1 MAYPV
6 LAPNRTWFSQGGTAT
21 QGSTFTK
28 ITIVDSYT
36 PTGDETE
43 SWNADVNNT
52 GAIKWYK
59 KGTELIIAGN
69 GSGKIAMN
77 PDSKKVFYLGKDDT
91 FSNVTQI
98 DGLNIFDTTSVS
110 DAQQMFYNMSSLTAL
125 DLDSFFTSP
134 SLTNIYGIFAM
145 CSSLVDLSVAQWN
158 LTQVLQIQQA
168 FYGCTSLK
176 NLDLSTWRPTSA
188 TKVYAMFRQCTALEN
203 LNLTGWTLPKATNAS
218 SMFSGCSSLTT
229 VDTTNFGMAEMT
241 NCWSMFKG
249 CNKLVDLPVQNWDTS
264 NVTNMS
270 FMFDNCHKLIDPPVQ
285 NWDTS
290 NVTDMS
296 FMFNHCYAL
305 TSNLQIQNW
314 NTSKVTTMN
323 AMFQTDHALGMK
335 TLHIENWDMSNVTDV
350 GWMFW
355 GQRELTSLDVS
366 KWNTSK
372 IQSFH
377 HLFAHC
383 TNLVPIGIENWDT
396 SSATTFN
403 ATFHNT
409 AATSYDISKWNTS
422 NCESFSQMF
431 EYCHNLQSIVG
442 LDKIDTSNSKSF
454 CEMFADSGLVELDL
468 SNFNTLNADSTYIDP
483 NNNEQGGM
491 TQIFRGM
498 TALKKIKLG
507 ENFSF
512 NGKGNCTS
520 GGFPSYTTDGKTGE
534 WYSEDLKTY
543 QPAGIPN
550 RTKMTYYAI
559 PSEVPTLMLT
569 RYGSIYDI
577 ADAIRKKKKVNT
589 KYLLSQMPEAIST
602 IGEEKTWEIGEFS
615 LTEDSDS
622 ITVTHNLGEVPG
634 FILVWTDAFKDL
646 PIPTD
651 FHETAGFIWFNN
663 LFGLPQRMTASST
676 YTESNATN
684 VAFAVTR
691 NDTTKRLA
699 LSGATSAS
707 LFPHDITAQ
716 SFTAP
721 APSASSKW
729 RANVTYKYLVAKS
742 WWENN

>member
-6 LAPNRTWFSQGGTAT
+6 LAPNRTWFSQGGTT
-21 QGSTFTK
+21 TKGSTFTK
-28 ITIVDSYT
+28 ITIVDNYT
-36 PTGDETE
+36 PTGEETE
-43 SWNADVNNT
+43 TWNADVDNT
-52 GAIKWYK
+52 GAVKWYK

-77 PDSKKVFYLGKDDT
+77 PDSKSVFYLGQTDT

-98 DGLNIFDTTSVS
+98 DGLNVFDTTSVS
-110 DAQQMFYNMSSLTAL
+110 VAQQMFYKMSSLISL

-134 SLTNIYGIFAM
+134 TLANIFEIFM
-145 CSSLVDLSVAQWN
+145 NCSSLATLTVADWN
-158 LTQVLQIQQA
+158 LTSVYHIQQA
-168 FYGCTSLK
+168 FCNCSSLK
-176 NLDLSTWRPTSA
+176 VLDLSTWKPTAA
-188 TKVYAMFRQCTALEN
+188 TYTAKIFMGCTALEN
-203 LNLTGWTLPKATNAS
+203 LNLTGWALPKAKTAEY
-218 SMFSGCSSLTT
+218 MFNDCSSLTAINT
-229 VDTTNFGMAEMT
+229 LNFGMKEVVS
-241 NCWSMFKG
+241 CKGMFKG
-249 CNKLVDLPVQNWDTS
+249 CN
-264 NVTNMS
+264 
-270 FMFDNCHKLIDPPVQ
+270 KLIDPPVQ
-285 NWDTS
+285 NWNLS

-296 FMFNHCYAL
+296 WMFDKCYAI

-314 NTSKVTTMN
+314 DTGKVTTMQ
-323 AMFQTDHALGMK
+323 AMFQADGYGAHYATEMK
-335 TLHIENWDMSNVTDV
+335 TLRIEDWDTSNVTDV
-350 GWMFW
+350 GWMFY
-355 GQRELTSLDVS
+355 GQKGLTSLDLS

-372 IQSFH
+372 MQSFH

-383 TNLVPIGIENWDT
+383 TNLIPIGIENWDT
-396 SSATTFN
+396 SSAITFN

-409 AATSYDISKWNTS
+409 APTSYDISKWNTS

-431 EYCHNLQSIVG
+431 EYCKNLQSIVG

-483 NNNEQGGM
+483 HNNEQGGM

-498 TALKKIKLG
+498 TALKKIALG

-543 QPAGIPN
+543 QPTGIPN

-559 PSEVPTLMLT
+559 PYEVPTLMLT
-569 RYGSIYDI
+569 KYGSIYSI

-602 IGEEKTWEIGEFS
+602 ISEEKTWEIGEFS

-622 ITVTHNLGEVPG
+622 ITVTHNLGEIPG
-634 FILVWTDAFKDL
+634 FILVWTDAFKDS

-651 FHETAGFIWFNN
+651 FHDTAGFIWFNN

-684 VAFAVTR
+684 VAFAVAR
-691 NDTTKRLA
+691 NDTTKRLT
-699 LSGATSAS
+699 LNGATSAS
-707 LFPHDITAQ
+707 LFPHDVTAQ

-721 APSASSKW
+721 APSASSRW
-729 RANVTYKYLVAKS
+729 RANVTYKYLVAKP
-742 WWENN
+742 WWGNN

>member
-6 LAPNRTWFSQGGTAT
+6 LAPNRTWFSQGGTT
-21 QGSTFTK
+21 TKGSTFTK

-77 PDSKKVFYLGKDDT
+77 PDSKSVFYLGQADT
-91 FSNVTQI
+91 FSNVAQI

-110 DAQQMFYNMSSLTAL
+110 VAQQMFFNMSSLTAL

-134 SLTNIYGIFAM
+134 SLTSIFGIFAL

-158 LTQVLQIQQA
+158 ITQVFNIQQA
-168 FYGCTSLK
+168 FHGCKSLK
-176 NLDLSTWRPTSA
+176 NLDLSTWRPIAA
-188 TKVYAMFRQCTALEN
+188 TYTAKIFLGCTALEH
-203 LNLTGWTLPKATNAS
+203 LNLTGWTLPKAKTAEY
-218 SMFSGCSSLTT
+218 MFRDCSSLVT
-229 VDTTNFGMAEMT
+229 VDTLDFGLGET
-241 NCWSMFKG
+241 VSCKGMFTG
-249 CNKLVDLPVQNWDTS
+249 CSKLT
-264 NVTNMS
+264 
-270 FMFDNCHKLIDPPVQ
+270 DPPVQ

-296 FMFNHCYAL
+296 FMFNKCYAI
-305 TSNLQIQNW
+305 TSNLQIQDW
-314 NTSKVTTMN
+314 NTSKVTTMH
-323 AMFQTDHALGMK
+323 AMFQADQGGAHYATNME
-335 TLHIENWDMSNVTDV
+335 TLHIENWNTSNVTDV
-350 GWMFW
+350 GWMFY
-355 GQRELTSLDVS
+355 GQKGLTSLDLS
-366 KWNTSK
+366 KWDTSK

-468 SNFNTLNADSTYIDP
+468 SNFNTLNADSTYVDP

-498 TALKKIKLG
+498 NALKKIKLG

-569 RYGSIYDI
+569 KYGSIYSI

-602 IGEEKTWEIGEFS
+602 IGGEKTWEIGEFS

-651 FHETAGFIWFNN
+651 FQNTAGFIWFNN
-663 LFGLPQRMTASST
+663 LFGLPQRMTSSST
-676 YTESNATN
+676 HTESNATTI
-684 VAFAVTR
+684 AFAVAR
-691 NDTTKRLA
+691 NDTTKRLT
-699 LSGATSAS
+699 LTGGTSNVY
-707 LFPHDITAQ
+707 FPHDITAQ

-729 RANVTYKYLVAKS
+729 RANVTYKYLVAKP
-742 WWENN
+742 WWGN

>member
-6 LAPNRTWFSQGGTAT
+6 LAPNRTWFSQGGTTT

-77 PDSKKVFYLGKDDT
+77 PNSKSLFYLGQTDT

-110 DAQQMFYNMSSLTAL
+110 DAQQMFCNMSSLTAL
-125 DLDSFFTSP
+125 DLNSFFTSP
-134 SLTNIYGIFAM
+134 TLTSILGI
-145 CSSLVDLSVAQWN
+145 
-158 LTQVLQIQQA
+158 
-168 FYGCTSLK
+168 FYGCTSITTLK
-176 NLDLSTWRPTSA
+176 VANWNLSSVYAIQHAFYGCASLKTLDLSTWRPTAA
-188 TKVYAMFRQCTALEN
+188 TLTSKVFMGCSALEE
-203 LNLTGWTLPKATNAS
+203 LNLTGWSLPKGKTTAN
-218 SMFSGCSSLTT
+218 MFSGCSSLVT
-229 VDTTNFGMAEMT
+229 VDTTDFGLGEVKTFHA
-241 NCWSMFKG
+241 MFKD
-249 CNKLVDLPVQNWDTS
+249 CNKLV
-264 NVTNMS
+264 
-270 FMFDNCHKLIDPPVQ
+270 DPPVQ

-296 FMFNHCYAL
+296 FMFDNCYAL

-323 AMFQTDHALGMK
+323 AMFQTDHALGIK

-468 SNFNTLNADSTYIDP
+468 SNFNTLNADSTYVDP

-498 TALKKIKLG
+498 ASLKKIALG

-569 RYGSIYDI
+569 RYGSIYSI

-602 IGEEKTWEIGEFS
+602 INEEKTWEIGEFS

-651 FHETAGFIWFNN
+651 FHDTAGFIWFNN

-721 APSASSKW
+721 APSDSSRW
-729 RANVTYKYLVAKS
+729 RANVTYKYLVAKP
-742 WWENN
+742 WW

>member
-6 LAPNRTWFSQGGTAT
+6 LAPNRTWFSQGGTTT

-28 ITIVDSYT
+28 ITIVNSYT
-36 PTGDETE
+36 PTGEETE

-77 PDSKKVFYLGKDDT
+77 PDSKSLFYLGQADT

-98 DGLNIFDTTSVS
+98 DGLNVFDTASVS
-110 DAQQMFYNMSSLTAL
+110 VAQQMFYKMSSLTSL
-125 DLDSFFTSP
+125 DLDSFFTNP
-134 SLTNIYGIFAM
+134 TLANIFGIFM
-145 CSSLVDLSVAQWN
+145 NCSSLTTLKVADWN
-158 LTQVLQIQQA
+158 LTSVYYLQQA
-168 FYGCTSLK
+168 FCNCSSLK
-176 NLDLSTWRPTSA
+176 NLDLSTWRPTAA
-188 TKVYAMFRQCTALEN
+188 TYTSKIFMGCTALEN
-203 LNLTGWTLPKATNAS
+203 LNLTGWTLPKAKTAEY
-218 SMFSGCSSLTT
+218 MFSDCSSLVTI
-229 VDTTNFGMAEMT
+229 
-241 NCWSMFKG
+241 
-249 CNKLVDLPVQNWDTS
+249 DTS
-264 NVTNMS
+264 DFDLGDVVS
-270 FMFDNCHKLIDPPVQ
+270 FSGMFNNCHKLIDPPVQ

-296 FMFNHCYAL
+296 FMFNKCYAL

-335 TLHIENWDMSNVTDV
+335 TLHIENWDMSNVTDI

-498 TALKKIKLG
+498 TALKKITLG

-512 NGKGNCTS
+512 NGKGNTAS

-543 QPAGIPN
+543 KPDGIPN

-569 RYGSIYDI
+569 RYGSIYNI

-589 KYLLSQMPEAIST
+589 KYLLSQMPDAIST

-622 ITVTHNLGEVPG
+622 MTVTHNLGEVPG

-651 FHETAGFIWFNN
+651 FNNIAGLIWFNN
-663 LFGLPQRMTASST
+663 LFGLPQILTST
-676 YTESNATN
+676 LTSESNATSI
-684 VAFAVTR
+684 AFAVSK
-691 NDTTKRLA
+691 NDTTKRLTFYR
-699 LSGATSAS
+699 ATSSS

-721 APSASSKW
+721 APSSLSKW

-742 WWENN
+742 WWGN

>member
-6 LAPNRTWFSQGGTAT
+6 LAPNRTWFSQGGTT
-21 QGSTFTK
+21 TKGSTFTK
-28 ITIVDSYT
+28 ITILDSYA

-77 PDSKKVFYLGKDDT
+77 PDSKSVFYLGKDDT

-110 DAQQMFYNMSSLTAL
+110 IAQQMFFNMSSLISL

-134 SLTNIYGIFAM
+134 TLANILAIFM
-145 CSSLVDLSVAQWN
+145 NCSSLTTLKVANWN
-158 LTQVLQIQQA
+158 LASVYQIQQA
-168 FYGCTSLK
+168 FCYCSSLK
-176 NLDLSTWRPTSA
+176 ELDLSTWRPIAATYTSKIF
-188 TKVYAMFRQCTALEN
+188 TGCTALEN
-203 LNLTGWTLPKATNAS
+203 LNLTGWSLPKAKTAEY
-218 SMFSGCSSLTT
+218 MFSDCSSLVTI
-229 VDTTNFGMAEMT
+229 DISDFGLGDVV
-241 NCWSMFKG
+241 SFKG
-249 CNKLVDLPVQNWDTS
+249 
-264 NVTNMS
+264 
-270 FMFDNCHKLIDPPVQ
+270 MFNNCHKLIDPPVQ

-296 FMFNHCYAL
+296 FMFNKCYAL

-468 SNFNTLNADSTYIDP
+468 SNFNTLNADSTYVDP

-498 TALKKIKLG
+498 ASLKKIALG

-569 RYGSIYDI
+569 KYGSIYDI

-651 FHETAGFIWFNN
+651 FNNIAGLIWFNN
-663 LFGLPQRMTASST
+663 LFGLPQILTST
-676 YTESNATN
+676 LTSESNATS
-684 VAFAVTR
+684 VAFAVSK
-691 NDTTKRLA
+691 NDTTKRLTFYRA
-699 LSGATSAS
+699 ASAS
-707 LFPHDITAQ
+707 NFPHDITAQ

-729 RANVTYKYLVAKS
+729 RANVTYKYLVAKP
-742 WWENN
+742 WW

>member
-6 LAPNRTWFSQGGTAT
+6 LAPNRTWFSQGGTTT

-77 PDSKKVFYLGKDDT
+77 LDSKSLFYLGKTDT

-98 DGLNIFDTTSVS
+98 DGLNVFDTASVS
-110 DAQQMFYNMSSLTAL
+110 VAQQMFYKMSSLTSL

-134 SLTNIYGIFAM
+134 TLANIFGIFM
-145 CSSLVDLSVAQWN
+145 NCSSLTTLKVANWN
-158 LTQVLQIQQA
+158 LTSVYYLQQA
-168 FYGCTSLK
+168 FCNCSSLK
-176 NLDLSTWRPTSA
+176 NLDLSTWRPTAA
-188 TKVYAMFRQCTALEN
+188 TYTAKIFMGCTALEN
-203 LNLTGWTLPKATNAS
+203 LNLTGWTLPKAKTAEY
-218 SMFSGCSSLTT
+218 MFSDCSSLVTI
-229 VDTTNFGMAEMT
+229 DTSDFGLGDVV
-241 NCWSMFKG
+241 SFKG
-249 CNKLVDLPVQNWDTS
+249 MFNNCN
-264 NVTNMS
+264 
-270 FMFDNCHKLIDPPVQ
+270 KLIDPPVQ

-296 FMFNHCYAL
+296 FMFNKCYAL

-314 NTSKVTTMN
+314 NTSKVTIMN

-403 ATFHNT
+403 AAFHNT

-431 EYCHNLQSIVG
+431 EYCYNLQSIVG

-512 NGKGNCTS
+512 NGKGNTSS

-543 QPAGIPN
+543 EPGGIPN

-569 RYGSIYDI
+569 KYGSIYSI
-577 ADAIRKKKKVNT
+577 AEAIRKKKKVNT

-602 IGEEKTWEIGEFS
+602 ISEEKTWEIGEFS

-651 FHETAGFIWFNN
+651 FNNIAGLIWFNN
-663 LFGLPQRMTASST
+663 LFGLPQILTST
-676 YTESNATN
+676 LTSESNATS
-684 VAFAVTR
+684 VAFAVSK
-691 NDTTKRLA
+691 NDKTKRLTFYRA
-699 LSGATSAS
+699 ASAS
-707 LFPHDITAQ
+707 NLPHDITAQ

-721 APSASSKW
+721 APSNSSKW
-729 RANVTYKYLVAKS
+729 RANVTYTYLVAKP
-742 WWENN
+742 WWGN

>member
-6 LAPNRTWFSQGGTAT
+6 LAPNRTWFSQGGTTT

-36 PTGDETE
+36 PTGEETE
-43 SWNADVNNT
+43 SWNADVDNT

-77 PDSKKVFYLGKDDT
+77 PDSTKVFYLGKTDT

-98 DGLNIFDTTSVS
+98 DGLNIFDTTSVL
-110 DAQQMFYNMSSLTAL
+110 DATQMFFKMSSLTAL
-125 DLDSFFTSP
+125 DLDSFFTSS
-134 SLTNIYGIFAM
+134 SLTSIAGMFAM

-158 LTQVLQIQQA
+158 LTQVLQIQQV

-176 NLDLSTWRPTSA
+176 NLDLSTWRPTAA
-188 TKVYAMFRQCTALEN
+188 TQVYAMFRDCIALEN
-203 LNLTGWTLPKATNAS
+203 LNLTDWALPKATNAS

-241 NCWSMFKG
+241 NCWSMFKD
-249 CNKLVDLPVQNWDTS
+249 CHKLVDPPVQNWDTS

-270 FMFDNCHKLIDPPVQ
+270 FMFN
-285 NWDTS
+285 N
-290 NVTDMS
+290 
-296 FMFNHCYAL
+296 CYAL
-305 TSNLQIQNW
+305 TSNLQIQDW
-314 NTSKVTTMN
+314 DTSKVTTMH
-323 AMFQTDHALGMK
+323 AMFQTDHALRTK

-431 EYCHNLQSIVG
+431 EYCYNLQSIVG

-454 CEMFADSGLVELDL
+454 CEMFANSGLVELDL
-468 SNFNTLNADSTYIDP
+468 SNFNTLNADSTYVDP

-512 NGKGNCTS
+512 NGKGNTAS
-520 GGFPSYTTDGKTGE
+520 GDLPSYTTDGKTGE

-543 QPAGIPN
+543 KPGGIPN

-569 RYGSIYDI
+569 RYGSIYSI
-577 ADAIRKKKKVNT
+577 ADAIRKKKKVDT

-602 IGEEKTWEIGEFS
+602 INEEKTWEIGEFS

-651 FHETAGFIWFNN
+651 FNNMAGLIWFNN
-663 LFGLPQRMTASST
+663 LFGLPQVLTYSST
-676 YTESNATN
+676 YTESNVTCT
-684 VAFAVTR
+684 AFAVSK
-691 NDTTKRLA
+691 NDTTKRLTFYR
-699 LSGATSAS
+699 ATSAS
-707 LFPHDITAQ
+707 NFPHDITAQ

-721 APSASSKW
+721 APSDLSKW
-729 RANVTYKYLVAKS
+729 RANVTYKYLVAKP
-742 WWENN
+742 WWGN

>member
-6 LAPNRTWFSQGGTAT
+6 LAPNRTWFSQGGTTT

-28 ITIVDSYT
+28 ITIVDSYA
-36 PTGDETE
+36 PTGEETE

-77 PDSKKVFYLGKDDT
+77 PDSKSLFYLGQTDT

-98 DGLNIFDTTSVS
+98 DGLNVFDTASVS
-110 DAQQMFYNMSSLTAL
+110 VAQQMFYKMSSLTSL

-134 SLTNIYGIFAM
+134 TLANIFGIFM
-145 CSSLVDLSVAQWN
+145 NCSSLTTLKVANWN
-158 LTQVLQIQQA
+158 LTSVYYLQQA
-168 FYGCTSLK
+168 FCNCTSLK
-176 NLDLSTWRPTSA
+176 NLDLSTWRPTAA
-188 TKVYAMFRQCTALEN
+188 TYTSKIFMGCTALEN
-203 LNLTGWTLPKATNAS
+203 LNLTGWTLPKAKTAEY
-218 SMFSGCSSLTT
+218 MFSDCSSLVT
-229 VDTTNFGMAEMT
+229 VDTLDFGLGETVSCMG
-241 NCWSMFKG
+241 MFKG
-249 CNKLVDLPVQNWDTS
+249 CSKLIDPPVQNWDTS

-270 FMFDNCHKLIDPPVQ
+270 FMFDK
-285 NWDTS
+285 
-290 NVTDMS
+290 
-296 FMFNHCYAL
+296 CYAI
-305 TSNLQIQNW
+305 TSNLQIQDW
-314 NTSKVTTMN
+314 DTSKVTTMQ
-323 AMFQTDHALGMK
+323 AMFQADNGGAHYATNME
-335 TLHIENWDMSNVTDV
+335 TLHIENWNTSNVTDV
-350 GWMFW
+350 GWMFY
-355 GQRELTSLDVS
+355 GQKGLTSLDFS
-366 KWNTSK
+366 KWDTSK

-422 NCESFSQMF
+422 NSESFSQMF
-431 EYCHNLQSIVG
+431 EYCKNLQSIVG

-468 SNFNTLNADSTYIDP
+468 SNFNTLNADSTYVDP
-483 NNNEQGGM
+483 HNNEQGGM

-512 NGKGNCTS
+512 NGKGNTAS
-520 GGFPSYTTDGKTGE
+520 GGLPSYTTDGKTGE

-543 QPAGIPN
+543 KPDGIPN

-569 RYGSIYDI
+569 RYGSIYSI
-577 ADAIRKKKKVNT
+577 ADAIRKKKKVDT

-602 IGEEKTWEIGEFS
+602 IGKEKTWEIGEFS
-615 LTEDSDS
+615 LTEDSKS

-651 FHETAGFIWFNN
+651 FHNMAGFIWFNN
-663 LFGLPQRMTASST
+663 LFGLPQRMTASLT
-676 YTESNATN
+676 HTESNATN

-691 NDTTKRLA
+691 NDTTKRLT
-699 LSGATSAS
+699 LSEATSAS
-707 LFPHDITAQ
+707 YFPHDITAQ

-721 APSASSKW
+721 APSTSSKW
-729 RANVTYKYLVAKS
+729 RANIIYKYLVAKP
-742 WWENN
+742 W

>member
-6 LAPNRTWFSQGGTAT
+6 LAPNNTWFSQGGTTTA
-21 QGSTFTK
+21 GSTFTK
-28 ITIVDSYT
+28 ITILDSYAL
-36 PTGDETE
+36 TGEETE
-43 SWNADVNNT
+43 TWNADADNT

-77 PDSKKVFYLGKDDT
+77 SNSKSMFYLGSSDT

-98 DGLNIFDTTSVS
+98 DGLELLDTSSVS
-110 DAQQMFYNMSSLTAL
+110 VAQQMFYKMSSLIDL
-125 DLDSFFTSP
+125 NLDSFFTSSSLTSIFGIFMGCS
-134 SLTNIYGIFAM
+134 SLTN
-145 CSSLVDLSVAQWN
+145 LSVAQWN
-158 LTQVLQIQQA
+158 LTSVFQIQQA
-168 FYGCTSLK
+168 FCDCTSLK
-176 NLDLSTWRPTSA
+176 ILDLSTWRPTAA
-188 TKVYAMFRQCTALEN
+188 TYTAKIFMGCTALEN
-203 LNLTGWTLPKATNAS
+203 LNLTGWALPKAKTS
-218 SMFSGCSSLTT
+218 EYMFSDCSSLVTI
-229 VDTTNFGMAEMT
+229 DTLNFGLGDVV
-241 NCWSMFKG
+241 SFKG
-249 CNKLVDLPVQNWDTS
+249 MFNNCN
-264 NVTNMS
+264 
-270 FMFDNCHKLIDPPVQ
+270 KLIDPPVQ
-285 NWDTS
+285 NWNTS
-290 NVTDMS
+290 SVTNMS
-296 FMFNHCYAL
+296 FMFNKCYAI
-305 TSNLQIQNW
+305 TSNLQIQDW
-314 NTSKVTTMN
+314 DTSKVTSMN
-323 AMFQTDHALGMK
+323 AMFQADTYGEHYATGMT
-335 TLHIENWDMSNVTDV
+335 TLHIENWNTSSVTDV
-350 GWMFW
+350 GWMFY
-355 GQRELTSLDVS
+355 GQKGLTSLDLS
-366 KWNTSK
+366 KWDTSK
-372 IQSFH
+372 IQVFH
-377 HLFAHC
+377 HFFAHC
-383 TNLVPIGIENWDT
+383 TNLVPIGIENWNT
-396 SSATTFN
+396 SSAVTFN
-403 ATFHNT
+403 AVFHNT

-422 NCESFSQMF
+422 NSESFSQMF

-468 SNFNTLNADSTYIDP
+468 SNFNTLNADSTYVDP
-483 NNNEQGGM
+483 HNNEQGGM

-498 TALKKIKLG
+498 TALKKIALG

-543 QPAGIPN
+543 QPTGIPN

-569 RYGSIYDI
+569 KYGSIYYI

-602 IGEEKTWEIGEFS
+602 INEEKTWEIGEFS

-622 ITVTHNLGEVPG
+622 ITVTHNLGEIPG

-651 FHETAGFIWFNN
+651 FHDTAGFIWFNN

-684 VAFAVTR
+684 VAFAVAR
-691 NDTTKRLA
+691 NDTTKRLT
-699 LSGATSAS
+699 LNGATSAS

-742 WWENN
+742 WW

>member
-6 LAPNRTWFSQGGTAT
+6 LAPNRTWFSQGGTTT

-28 ITIVDSYT
+28 ITIVDSYA
-36 PTGDETE
+36 PTGEETE

-77 PDSKKVFYLGKDDT
+77 PDSKSLFYLGQTDT

-98 DGLNIFDTTSVS
+98 DGLNVFDTASVS
-110 DAQQMFYNMSSLTAL
+110 VAQQMFYKMSSLTSL

-134 SLTNIYGIFAM
+134 TLANIFGIFM
-145 CSSLVDLSVAQWN
+145 NCSSLTTLKVANWN
-158 LTQVLQIQQA
+158 LTSVYYLQQA
-168 FYGCTSLK
+168 FCNCSSLK
-176 NLDLSTWRPTSA
+176 NLDLSTWRPTAA
-188 TKVYAMFRQCTALEN
+188 TYTSKIFMGCTALEN
-203 LNLTGWTLPKATNAS
+203 LNLTGWTLPKAKTAEY
-218 SMFSGCSSLTT
+218 MFSDCSSLVT
-229 VDTTNFGMAEMT
+229 VDTSDFGLGEAVSCMG
-241 NCWSMFKG
+241 MFKG
-249 CNKLVDLPVQNWDTS
+249 CSKLIDPPVQNWDTS

-270 FMFDNCHKLIDPPVQ
+270 FMFDK
-285 NWDTS
+285 
-290 NVTDMS
+290 
-296 FMFNHCYAL
+296 CYAI
-305 TSNLQIQNW
+305 TSNLQIQDW
-314 NTSKVTTMN
+314 DTSKVTTMQ
-323 AMFQTDHALGMK
+323 AMFQADNGGAHYATKME
-335 TLHIENWDMSNVTDV
+335 TLHVENWNTSNVTDV
-350 GWMFW
+350 GWMFY
-355 GQRELTSLDVS
+355 GQKGLTSLDLS

-454 CEMFADSGLVELDL
+454 CEMFANSGLVELDL
-468 SNFNTLNADSTYIDP
+468 SNFNTLNADSTYVDP
-483 NNNEQGGM
+483 HNNEQGGM

-498 TALKKIKLG
+498 ASLKKIALG

-543 QPAGIPN
+543 KPAGIPN

-569 RYGSIYDI
+569 RYGSIYSI

-651 FHETAGFIWFNN
+651 FHDTAGFIWFNN

-684 VAFAVTR
+684 VAFAVAR
-691 NDTTKRLA
+691 NDTTKRLT
-699 LSGATSAS
+699 LNGAASAS
-707 LFPHDITAQ
+707 CFPHDITAQ

>member
-6 LAPNRTWFSQGGTAT
+6 LAPNRTWFSQGGTT
-21 QGSTFTK
+21 TKGSTFTK

-36 PTGDETE
+36 PTGEETE
-43 SWNADVNNT
+43 TWNADVDNT
-52 GAIKWYK
+52 GAVKWYK

-77 PDSKKVFYLGKDDT
+77 PDSKSVFYLGQTDT

-98 DGLNIFDTTSVS
+98 DGLNVFDTASVS
-110 DAQQMFYNMSSLTAL
+110 VAQQMFYKMSSLISL

-134 SLTNIYGIFAM
+134 TLANIFGIFM
-145 CSSLVDLSVAQWN
+145 NCSSLATLTVADWN
-158 LTQVLQIQQA
+158 LTSVYHIQQA
-168 FYGCTSLK
+168 FCNCSSLK
-176 NLDLSTWRPTSA
+176 VLDLSTWKPTAA
-188 TKVYAMFRQCTALEN
+188 TYTAKIFMGCTALEN
-203 LNLTGWTLPKATNAS
+203 LNLTGWALPKAKTAEY
-218 SMFSGCSSLTT
+218 MFNDCSSLTAINT
-229 VDTTNFGMAEMT
+229 LNFGMKEVVS
-241 NCWSMFKG
+241 CKGMFKG
-249 CNKLVDLPVQNWDTS
+249 CN
-264 NVTNMS
+264 
-270 FMFDNCHKLIDPPVQ
+270 KLIDPPVQ
-285 NWDTS
+285 NWNLS

-296 FMFNHCYAL
+296 WMFDKCYAI

-314 NTSKVTTMN
+314 DTSKVTTMQ
-323 AMFQTDHALGMK
+323 AMFQADGYGAHYATEMK
-335 TLHIENWDMSNVTDV
+335 TLRIEDWDTSNVTDV
-350 GWMFW
+350 GWMFY
-355 GQRELTSLDVS
+355 GQKGLTSLDLS

-372 IQSFH
+372 MQSFH

-383 TNLVPIGIENWDT
+383 TNLIPIGIENWDT
-396 SSATTFN
+396 SSAITFN

-431 EYCHNLQSIVG
+431 KYCKNLQSIVG

-468 SNFNTLNADSTYIDP
+468 SNFNTLNADSTYVDP
-483 NNNEQGGM
+483 HNNEQGGM

-498 TALKKIKLG
+498 TALKKIALG

-543 QPAGIPN
+543 QPTGIPN

-559 PSEVPTLMLT
+559 PYEVPTLMLT
-569 RYGSIYDI
+569 KYGSIYSI

-602 IGEEKTWEIGEFS
+602 ISEEKTWEIGEFS

-622 ITVTHNLGEVPG
+622 ITVTHNLGEIPG
-634 FILVWTDAFKDL
+634 FILVWTDAFKDS

-651 FHETAGFIWFNN
+651 FHDTAGFIWFNN

-684 VAFAVTR
+684 VAFAVAR
-691 NDTTKRLA
+691 NDTTKRLT
-699 LSGATSAS
+699 LNGATSAS
-707 LFPHDITAQ
+707 LFPHDVTAQ

-721 APSASSKW
+721 APSASSRW
-729 RANVTYKYLVAKS
+729 RANVTYKYLVAKP
-742 WWENN
+742 WWGNN

>member
-6 LAPNRTWFSQGGTAT
+6 LAPNRTWFSQGGTTT

-36 PTGDETE
+36 PTGEETE
-43 SWNADVNNT
+43 TWNADVNNT

-69 GSGKIAMN
+69 GSGKISMN
-77 PDSKKVFYLGKDDT
+77 PDSTKVFYLGKTDT
-91 FSNVTQI
+91 FSNVAQI
-98 DGLNIFDTTSVS
+98 DGLNIFDTTSVL
-110 DAQQMFYNMSSLTAL
+110 DAKQMFFKMSSLTAL

-134 SLTNIYGIFAM
+134 SLTSISGIFAM

-158 LTQVLQIQQA
+158 LTQVLQMQQA

-176 NLDLSTWRPTSA
+176 NLDLSTWRPTAA
-188 TKVYAMFRQCTALEN
+188 TQVYAMFRECTALEN
-203 LNLTGWTLPKATNAS
+203 LNLTDWTLPKATNAS

-241 NCWSMFKG
+241 NCWSMFK
-249 CNKLVDLPVQNWDTS
+249 D
-264 NVTNMS
+264 
-270 FMFDNCHKLIDPPVQ
+270 CHKLVDPPVQ

-290 NVTDMS
+290 KVTDMAQ
-296 FMFNHCYAL
+296 MFYRCYAI
-305 TSNLQIQNW
+305 TSNLQIQDW
-314 NTSKVTTMN
+314 DTSKVTTMRS
-323 AMFQTDHALGMK
+323 MFSADNYGEHYATGMT
-335 TLHIENWDMSNVTDV
+335 TLHIENWNTSSVTDV
-350 GWMFW
+350 GWMFY
-355 GQRELTSLDVS
+355 GQKGLTSLDLS
-366 KWNTSK
+366 KWDTSK
-372 IQSFH
+372 IQVFH
-377 HLFAHC
+377 HFFAHC

-403 ATFHNT
+403 AIFHNT

-422 NCESFSQMF
+422 NSESFSQMF

-483 NNNEQGGM
+483 YNNEQGGM

-512 NGKGNCTS
+512 NGKGNTAS

-543 QPAGIPN
+543 KPDGIPN

-569 RYGSIYDI
+569 KYGSIYSI

-602 IGEEKTWEIGEFS
+602 ISEEKTWEIGEFS

-646 PIPTD
+646 PVPTD
-651 FHETAGFIWFNN
+651 FHNTAGFILFNN
-663 LFGLPQRMTASST
+663 LFGLPQRITSSLT
-676 YTESNATN
+676 YTESNVTTA
-684 VAFAVTR
+684 AFVITR
-691 NDTTKRLA
+691 NDTTKRLT
-699 LSGATSAS
+699 LNGLTSAAY
-707 LFPHDITAQ
+707 FPHDITAQ

-721 APSASSKW
+721 APNNSSRW
-729 RANVTYKYLVAKS
+729 RANIIYKYLVAKP
-742 WWENN
+742 WWGN

>member
-6 LAPNRTWFSQGGTAT
+6 LAPNRTWFSQGGTTT

-36 PTGDETE
+36 PTGDERE

-77 PDSKKVFYLGKDDT
+77 PDSTKVFYLGQTDT

-98 DGLNIFDTTSVS
+98 DGLNIFDTASVS
-110 DAQQMFYNMSSLTAL
+110 DAQQMFYKMSSLTSL

-134 SLTNIYGIFAM
+134 TLANIFGIFM
-145 CSSLVDLSVAQWN
+145 NCSSLTTLKVANWN
-158 LTQVLQIQQA
+158 LTSVYYLQQA
-168 FYGCTSLK
+168 FCNCSSLK
-176 NLDLSTWRPTSA
+176 NLDLSTWRPTAA
-188 TKVYAMFRQCTALEN
+188 TYTSKIFMGCTALEN
-203 LNLTGWTLPKATNAS
+203 LNLTGWTLPKAKTAEY
-218 SMFSGCSSLTT
+218 MFSDCSSLVTI
-229 VDTTNFGMAEMT
+229 DTSDFDLGDVV
-241 NCWSMFKG
+241 SFKG
-249 CNKLVDLPVQNWDTS
+249 
-264 NVTNMS
+264 
-270 FMFDNCHKLIDPPVQ
+270 MFNNCHKLIDPPVQ

-314 NTSKVTTMN
+314 NTSKVTTMK

-350 GWMFW
+350 EWMFW

-498 TALKKIKLG
+498 TALKKIALG

-512 NGKGNCTS
+512 NGKGNTAS

-543 QPAGIPN
+543 KPDGIPN

-569 RYGSIYDI
+569 KYGSIYSI

-615 LTEDSDS
+615 LTEDSNS

-651 FHETAGFIWFNN
+651 FNNIAGLIWFNN
-663 LFGLPQRMTASST
+663 LFGLPQILTST
-676 YTESNATN
+676 LTSESNATS
-684 VAFAVTR
+684 VAFAVSK
-691 NDTTKRLA
+691 NDTTKRLTFYRA
-699 LSGATSAS
+699 ASAS
-707 LFPHDITAQ
+707 NFPHDITAQ

-742 WWENN
+742 WWGN

>member
-1 MAYPV
+1 MGYPV
-6 LAPNRTWFSQGGTAT
+6 LAPNKTWFSQGGTT
-21 QGSTFTK
+21 TKGSTFTK
-28 ITIVDSYT
+28 ITIVNNYT
-36 PTGDETE
+36 PTGEETE
-43 SWNADVNNT
+43 TWNADVDNT

-77 PDSKKVFYLGKDDT
+77 PDSKSVFYLGQADT

-98 DGLNIFDTTSVS
+98 DGLNVFDTASVS
-110 DAQQMFYNMSSLTAL
+110 VAQQMFYKMSSLISL

-134 SLTNIYGIFAM
+134 TLANIFGIFM
-145 CSSLVDLSVAQWN
+145 NCSSLATLTVADWN
-158 LTQVLQIQQA
+158 LTSVYHIQQA
-168 FYGCTSLK
+168 FCNCSSLK
-176 NLDLSTWRPTSA
+176 VLDLSTWKPTAA
-188 TKVYAMFRQCTALEN
+188 TYTAKIFMGCTALEN
-203 LNLTGWTLPKATNAS
+203 LNLTGWALPKAKTAEY
-218 SMFSGCSSLTT
+218 MFNDCSSLTAINT
-229 VDTTNFGMAEMT
+229 LNFGMKEVVS
-241 NCWSMFKG
+241 CKGMFKG
-249 CNKLVDLPVQNWDTS
+249 CN
-264 NVTNMS
+264 
-270 FMFDNCHKLIDPPVQ
+270 KLIDPPVQ
-285 NWDTS
+285 NWNLS

-296 FMFNHCYAL
+296 WMFDKCYAI

-314 NTSKVTTMN
+314 DTSKVTTMQ
-323 AMFQTDHALGMK
+323 AMFQADGYGVHYATEMK
-335 TLHIENWDMSNVTDV
+335 TLCIEDWDTSNVTEV
-350 GWMFW
+350 GWMFY
-355 GQRELTSLDVS
+355 GQKGLTSLDLS

-372 IQSFH
+372 MQSFH

-383 TNLVPIGIENWDT
+383 TNLIPIGIENWDT
-396 SSATTFN
+396 SSAITFN
-403 ATFHNT
+403 ATFHST

-431 EYCHNLQSIVG
+431 EYCKNLQSIVG

-483 NNNEQGGM
+483 HNNEQGGM

-498 TALKKIKLG
+498 TALKKIALG

-543 QPAGIPN
+543 QPTGIPN

-559 PSEVPTLMLT
+559 PYEVPTLMLT
-569 RYGSIYDI
+569 KYGSIYSI

-602 IGEEKTWEIGEFS
+602 INEEKTWKIGEFS

-622 ITVTHNLGEVPG
+622 ITVTHNLGEIPG
-634 FILVWTDAFKDL
+634 FILVWTDAFKDS

-651 FHETAGFIWFNN
+651 FHDTAGFIWFNN

-676 YTESNATN
+676 YTKSNVTN
-684 VAFAVTR
+684 VTFAVAR
-691 NDTTKRLA
+691 NDTTKRLT
-699 LSGATSAS
+699 LNGVTSAVY
-707 LFPHDITAQ
+707 FPYDVTAQ

-721 APSASSKW
+721 APSTSSRW
-729 RANVTYKYLVAKS
+729 RANVTYKYLVAKP
-742 WWENN
+742 WWGNN

>member
-6 LAPNRTWFSQGGTAT
+6 LAPNRTWFSQGGTT
-21 QGSTFTK
+21 TKGSTFTK
-28 ITIVDSYT
+28 ITILDSYT
-36 PTGDETE
+36 PTGDDTE

-77 PDSKKVFYLGKDDT
+77 PDSKSVFYLGKDDT

-110 DAQQMFYNMSSLTAL
+110 VAQQMFYKMSSLTSL

-134 SLTNIYGIFAM
+134 TLANIFGIFM
-145 CSSLVDLSVAQWN
+145 NCSSLTTLKVADWN
-158 LTQVLQIQQA
+158 LTSVYYLQQA
-168 FYGCTSLK
+168 FCNCSSLK
-176 NLDLSTWRPTSA
+176 NLDLSTWRPTAA
-188 TKVYAMFRQCTALEN
+188 TYTAKIFMGCTALEN
-203 LNLTGWTLPKATNAS
+203 LNLTGWTLPKAKTAEY
-218 SMFSGCSSLTT
+218 MFSDCSSLVT
-229 VDTTNFGMAEMT
+229 VDTLDFGLGEAVSCMG
-241 NCWSMFKG
+241 MFKG
-249 CNKLVDLPVQNWDTS
+249 CSKLIDPPVQNWDTS

-270 FMFDNCHKLIDPPVQ
+270 FMFDK
-285 NWDTS
+285 
-290 NVTDMS
+290 
-296 FMFNHCYAL
+296 CYAI

-314 NTSKVTTMN
+314 DTSKVTTMQ
-323 AMFQTDHALGMK
+323 AMFQADDGGAHYATGMT
-335 TLHIENWDMSNVTDV
+335 TLHIENWNTSNVTDV
-350 GWMFW
+350 GWMFY
-355 GQRELTSLDVS
+355 GQKGLTSLDLS
-366 KWNTSK
+366 KWDTSK
-372 IQSFH
+372 IQVFH

-403 ATFHNT
+403 AIFHNT

-483 NNNEQGGM
+483 HNNEQGGM

-512 NGKGNCTS
+512 NGKGNTSS

-569 RYGSIYDI
+569 KYGSIYSI

-615 LTEDSDS
+615 LTEDSKS

-634 FILVWTDAFKDL
+634 FILVWTDAFKDS

-651 FHETAGFIWFNN
+651 FHDAAGFIWFNN
-663 LFGLPQRMTASST
+663 LFGLPQRMTAALT
-676 YTESNATN
+676 YTESNATTI
-684 VAFAVTR
+684 AFTVIR
-691 NDTTKRLA
+691 NDTTKRLE

-721 APSASSKW
+721 APNASSRW

-742 WWENN
+742 WWGN

>member
-6 LAPNRTWFSQGGTAT
+6 LAPNRTWFSQGGTTT

-77 PDSKKVFYLGKDDT
+77 PDSKSLFYLGQTDT

-98 DGLNIFDTTSVS
+98 DGLNIFDTTSVL
-110 DAQQMFYNMSSLTAL
+110 DAQQMFFKMSSLTAL

-134 SLTNIYGIFAM
+134 SLTSIFGIFAM

-158 LTQVLQIQQA
+158 LTQVFNIQQA
-168 FYGCTSLK
+168 FYGCKSLK
-176 NLDLSTWRPTSA
+176 NLDLSTWRPTAA
-188 TKVYAMFRQCTALEN
+188 TYTAKIFLECTALEH
-203 LNLTGWTLPKATNAS
+203 LNLTGWTLPKAKTAEY
-218 SMFSGCSSLTT
+218 MFCDCSSLVT
-229 VDTTNFGMAEMT
+229 VDTLDFGLGEVVS
-241 NCWSMFKG
+241 CKGMFTG
-249 CNKLVDLPVQNWDTS
+249 CSKLT
-264 NVTNMS
+264 
-270 FMFDNCHKLIDPPVQ
+270 DPPVQ

-296 FMFNHCYAL
+296 FMFNKCYAI
-305 TSNLQIQNW
+305 TSNLQIQDW
-314 NTSKVTTMN
+314 NTSKVTTMR
-323 AMFQTDHALGMK
+323 AMFQADQGGAHYATNME
-335 TLHIENWDMSNVTDV
+335 TLHIENWNTSNVTDV
-350 GWMFW
+350 GWMFY
-355 GQRELTSLDVS
+355 GQKGLTSLDLS
-366 KWNTSK
+366 KWDTSK
-372 IQSFH
+372 IQVFH
-377 HLFAHC
+377 HFFAHC

-422 NCESFSQMF
+422 NCETFSQMF

-483 NNNEQGGM
+483 HNNEQGGM

-498 TALKKIKLG
+498 AALKKIKLG

-512 NGKGNCTS
+512 NGKGNTTS

-569 RYGSIYDI
+569 KYGSIYSI

-589 KYLLSQMPEAIST
+589 KYLLSQMPDAIST

-651 FHETAGFIWFNN
+651 FNNIAGLIWFNN
-663 LFGLPQRMTASST
+663 LFGLPQILTST
-676 YTESNATN
+676 LTSESNTTS
-684 VAFAVTR
+684 VAFAVSK
-691 NDTTKRLA
+691 NDTTKRLTFYRA
-699 LSGATSAS
+699 ASAS
-707 LFPHDITAQ
+707 NFPHDITAQ

-721 APSASSKW
+721 APSAASKW

-742 WWENN
+742 WWEN

>member
-6 LAPNRTWFSQGGTAT
+6 LAPNRTWFSQGGTTT

-28 ITIVDSYT
+28 ITIVDSYA

-77 PDSKKVFYLGKDDT
+77 HDSTKVFYLGQTDT

-110 DAQQMFYNMSSLTAL
+110 VAQQMFFNMSSLISL

-134 SLTNIYGIFAM
+134 TLSNILAIFM
-145 CSSLVDLSVAQWN
+145 NCSSLTTLKVANWN
-158 LTQVLQIQQA
+158 LASVYQIQQA
-168 FYGCTSLK
+168 FCYCSSLK
-176 NLDLSTWRPTSA
+176 ELDLSTWQPIAATYTSKIF
-188 TKVYAMFRQCTALEN
+188 TGCTALKN
-203 LNLTGWTLPKATNAS
+203 LNLTGWSLPKAKTAEY
-218 SMFSGCSSLTT
+218 MFSGCSSLVTI
-229 VDTTNFGMAEMT
+229 DTSDFGLGDVV
-241 NCWSMFKG
+241 SFKG
-249 CNKLVDLPVQNWDTS
+249 MFNNCNKLT
-264 NVTNMS
+264 
-270 FMFDNCHKLIDPPVQ
+270 DPPVQ

-296 FMFNHCYAL
+296 FMFNKCYAL

-403 ATFHNT
+403 ATFNNT

-431 EYCHNLQSIVG
+431 EYCYNLQSIVG

-483 NNNEQGGM
+483 HNNEQGGM

-512 NGKGNCTS
+512 NGKGNTSS

-543 QPAGIPN
+543 QPTGIPN

-589 KYLLSQMPEAIST
+589 KYLLSQMPDAIST

-663 LFGLPQRMTASST
+663 LFDLPQRMTASST

-684 VAFAVTR
+684 VAFVVAR
-691 NDTTKRLA
+691 NDTTKRLT
-699 LSGATSAS
+699 LNGATSAS

-729 RANVTYKYLVAKS
+729 RANVTYKYLVAKP
-742 WWENN
+742 WW

>member
-1 MAYPV
+1 MGYPI
-6 LAPNRTWFSQGGTAT
+6 LAPNKTWFSQGGTAT
-21 QGSTFTK
+21 KGSTFTK

-36 PTGDETE
+36 PTGEETE
-43 SWNADVNNT
+43 TWNADADNT

-59 KGTELIIAGN
+59 KGTELIIAGD

-77 PDSKKVFYLGKDDT
+77 PDSKSVFYLGQADT

-110 DAQQMFYNMSSLTAL
+110 VAQQMFYKMSSLISL

-134 SLTNIYGIFAM
+134 TLANIFGIFM
-145 CSSLVDLSVAQWN
+145 DCSSLATLTVADWN
-158 LTQVLQIQQA
+158 LTSVYHIQQA
-168 FYGCTSLK
+168 FCNCSSLK
-176 NLDLSTWRPTSA
+176 VLDLSTWKPTAA
-188 TKVYAMFRQCTALEN
+188 TYTAKIFMGCTALEN
-203 LNLTGWTLPKATNAS
+203 LNLTGWALPKAKTAEY
-218 SMFSGCSSLTT
+218 MFNDCSSLTAINT
-229 VDTTNFGMAEMT
+229 LNFGMKEVVS
-241 NCWSMFKG
+241 CKGMFKG
-249 CNKLVDLPVQNWDTS
+249 CNKL
-264 NVTNMS
+264 
-270 FMFDNCHKLIDPPVQ
+270 IDPPMQ
-285 NWDTS
+285 NWNLS

-296 FMFNHCYAL
+296 WMFDKCYAI

-314 NTSKVTTMN
+314 DTSKVTTMR
-323 AMFQTDHALGMK
+323 AMFQADDYGAHYATEMK
-335 TLHIENWDMSNVTDV
+335 TLRIEDWDTSNVTDV
-350 GWMFW
+350 GWMFY
-355 GQRELTSLDVS
+355 GQKGLTSLDLS

-372 IQSFH
+372 MQSFH

-383 TNLVPIGIENWDT
+383 TNLIPIGIENWDT
-396 SSATTFN
+396 SSAITFN

-431 EYCHNLQSIVG
+431 EYCKNLQSIVG

-468 SNFNTLNADSTYIDP
+468 SNFNTLNADSTYVDP
-483 NNNEQGGM
+483 HNNEQGGM

-498 TALKKIKLG
+498 TALKKIALG

-543 QPAGIPN
+543 QPTGIPN

-559 PSEVPTLMLT
+559 PYEVPTLMLT
-569 RYGSIYDI
+569 KYGSIYSI
-577 ADAIRKKKKVNT
+577 ANAIRKKKKVNT

-602 IGEEKTWEIGEFS
+602 ISEEKTWEIGEFS

-622 ITVTHNLGEVPG
+622 ITVTHNLGEIPG
-634 FILVWTDAFKDL
+634 FILVWTDAFKDS

-651 FHETAGFIWFNN
+651 FHNTAGFIWFNN

-684 VAFAVTR
+684 VAFAVAR
-691 NDTTKRLA
+691 NDTTKRLT
-699 LSGATSAS
+699 LNGATSAS
-707 LFPHDITAQ
+707 LFPHDVTAQ

-721 APSASSKW
+721 APSASSRW
-729 RANVTYKYLVAKS
+729 RANVTYKYLVAKP
-742 WWENN
+742 WWGNN

>member
-6 LAPNRTWFSQGGTAT
+6 LAPNRTWFSQGGTT
-21 QGSTFTK
+21 TKGSTFTK

-36 PTGDETE
+36 PTGEETE
-43 SWNADVNNT
+43 IWNADVDST
-52 GAIKWYK
+52 GAVKWYK

-77 PDSKKVFYLGKDDT
+77 PDSKSVFYLGQTDT

-98 DGLNIFDTTSVS
+98 DGLNVFDTTSVS
-110 DAQQMFYNMSSLTAL
+110 VAQQMFYKMSSLISL

-134 SLTNIYGIFAM
+134 TLANIFGIFM
-145 CSSLVDLSVAQWN
+145 DCSSLATLTVADWN
-158 LTQVLQIQQA
+158 LTSVYHIQQA
-168 FYGCTSLK
+168 FCNCSSLK
-176 NLDLSTWRPTSA
+176 VLDLSTWKPTAA
-188 TKVYAMFRQCTALEN
+188 TYTAKIFMGCTALEN
-203 LNLTGWTLPKATNAS
+203 LNLTGWALPKAKTAEY
-218 SMFSGCSSLTT
+218 MFNDCSSLTAINT
-229 VDTTNFGMAEMT
+229 LNFGMKEVVS
-241 NCWSMFKG
+241 CKGMFKG
-249 CNKLVDLPVQNWDTS
+249 CN
-264 NVTNMS
+264 
-270 FMFDNCHKLIDPPVQ
+270 KLIDPPVQ
-285 NWDTS
+285 NWNLS

-296 FMFNHCYAL
+296 WMFDKCYAI

-314 NTSKVTTMN
+314 DTSKVTTMQ
-323 AMFQTDHALGMK
+323 AMFQADGYGAHYATKMK
-335 TLHIENWDMSNVTDV
+335 TLRIEDWDTSNVTDV
-350 GWMFW
+350 GWMFY
-355 GQRELTSLDVS
+355 GQKGLTSLDLS

-372 IQSFH
+372 MQSFH

-383 TNLVPIGIENWDT
+383 TNLIPIGIENWDT
-396 SSATTFN
+396 SSAITFN

-409 AATSYDISKWNTS
+409 APTSYDISKWNTS

-431 EYCHNLQSIVG
+431 EYCKNLQSIVG

-483 NNNEQGGM
+483 HNNEQGGM

-498 TALKKIKLG
+498 TALKKIALG

-543 QPAGIPN
+543 QPTGIPN

-559 PSEVPTLMLT
+559 PYEVPTLMLT
-569 RYGSIYDI
+569 KYGSIYSI

-602 IGEEKTWEIGEFS
+602 ISEEKTWEIGEFS

-622 ITVTHNLGEVPG
+622 ITVTHNLGEIPG
-634 FILVWTDAFKDL
+634 FILVWTDAFKDS

-651 FHETAGFIWFNN
+651 FHNTAGFIWFNN

-684 VAFAVTR
+684 VAFAVAR
-691 NDTTKRLA
+691 NDTTKRLT
-699 LSGATSAS
+699 LNGATSAS
-707 LFPHDITAQ
+707 LFPHDVTAQ

-721 APSASSKW
+721 APSASSRW
-729 RANVTYKYLVAKS
+729 RANVTYKYLVAKP
-742 WWENN
+742 WWGNN

>member
-6 LAPNRTWFSQGGTAT
+6 LAPNRTWFSQGGTTT

-36 PTGDETE
+36 PTGEETE
-43 SWNADVNNT
+43 TWNADVNNT

-77 PDSKKVFYLGKDDT
+77 PDSTKVFYLGQTDT
-91 FSNVTQI
+91 FSNVTKI
-98 DGLNIFDTTSVS
+98 DGLNIFDTTSVL
-110 DAQQMFYNMSSLTAL
+110 DAKQMFFKMSSLTAL

-134 SLTNIYGIFAM
+134 SLTSISGIFAM

-158 LTQVLQIQQA
+158 LTQVLQMQQA

-176 NLDLSTWRPTSA
+176 NLDLSTWRPTAA
-188 TKVYAMFRQCTALEN
+188 TQVYAMFRECTALEN
-203 LNLTGWTLPKATNAS
+203 LNLTDWTLPKATNAS

-241 NCWSMFKG
+241 NCWSMFK
-249 CNKLVDLPVQNWDTS
+249 D
-264 NVTNMS
+264 
-270 FMFDNCHKLIDPPVQ
+270 CHKLVDPPVQ

-290 NVTDMS
+290 KVTDMAQ
-296 FMFNHCYAL
+296 MFYRCYAI
-305 TSNLQIQNW
+305 TSNLQIQDW
-314 NTSKVTTMN
+314 DTSKVTTMRS
-323 AMFQTDHALGMK
+323 MFSADNYGEHYATGMT
-335 TLHIENWDMSNVTDV
+335 TLHIENWNTSSVTDV
-350 GWMFW
+350 GWMFY
-355 GQRELTSLDVS
+355 GQKGLTSLDLS
-366 KWNTSK
+366 KWDTSK
-372 IQSFH
+372 IQVFH
-377 HLFAHC
+377 HFFAHC

-403 ATFHNT
+403 AIFHNT

-422 NCESFSQMF
+422 NSESFSQMF

-483 NNNEQGGM
+483 YNNEQGGM

-512 NGKGNCTS
+512 NGKGNTAS

-543 QPAGIPN
+543 KPGGIPN

-569 RYGSIYDI
+569 KYGSIYSI

-602 IGEEKTWEIGEFS
+602 ISEEKTWEIGEFS

-622 ITVTHNLGEVPG
+622 ITVTHNLGEAPG
-634 FILVWTDAFKDL
+634 FILVWTDAFKDQ

-651 FHETAGFIWFNN
+651 FHNIAGFIWFNN
-663 LFGLPQRMTASST
+663 LFGLPQRMTSSLT
-676 YTESNATN
+676 YTESNVTTA
-684 VAFAVTR
+684 AFVVTR
-691 NDTTKRLA
+691 NDTTNRLT
-699 LSGATSAS
+699 LNGLTSAAY
-707 LFPHDITAQ
+707 FPHDITAQ

-721 APSASSKW
+721 APNTSSKW
-729 RANVTYKYLVAKS
+729 RANVTYKYLVAKP
-742 WWENN
+742 WWGN

>member
-6 LAPNRTWFSQGGTAT
+6 LAPNRTWFSQGGTTT

-28 ITIVDSYT
+28 ITIVDSYA

-52 GAIKWYK
+52 GSIKWYK

-77 PDSKKVFYLGKDDT
+77 PDSKSLFYLGQTDT

-98 DGLNIFDTTSVS
+98 DGLNVFNTASVS
-110 DAQQMFYNMSSLTAL
+110 VAQQMFYKMSSLTSL

-134 SLTNIYGIFAM
+134 TLANIFGIFM
-145 CSSLVDLSVAQWN
+145 NCSSLTTLKVADWN
-158 LTQVLQIQQA
+158 LTSVYYLQQA
-168 FYGCTSLK
+168 FCNCSSLK
-176 NLDLSTWRPTSA
+176 NLDLSTWRPIAATYTS
-188 TKVYAMFRQCTALEN
+188 KIFMGCTALEN
-203 LNLTGWTLPKATNAS
+203 LNLTGWTLPKAKTAEY
-218 SMFSGCSSLTT
+218 MFSDCSSLVT
-229 VDTTNFGMAEMT
+229 VDTLDFGLGETVSCMG
-241 NCWSMFKG
+241 MFKG
-249 CNKLVDLPVQNWDTS
+249 CSKLIDPPVQNWDTS

-270 FMFDNCHKLIDPPVQ
+270 FMFDK
-285 NWDTS
+285 
-290 NVTDMS
+290 
-296 FMFNHCYAL
+296 CYAI
-305 TSNLQIQNW
+305 TSNLQIQDW
-314 NTSKVTTMN
+314 DTSKVTTMQ
-323 AMFQTDHALGMK
+323 AMFQADNGGAHYATKME
-335 TLHIENWDMSNVTDV
+335 TLHIENWNTSNVTDV
-350 GWMFW
+350 GWMFY
-355 GQRELTSLDVS
+355 GQRGLTSLDLS
-366 KWNTSK
+366 KWDTSK
-372 IQSFH
+372 IQVFH
-377 HLFAHC
+377 HFFAHC

-403 ATFHNT
+403 AIFHNT

-431 EYCHNLQSIVG
+431 EYCKNLQSIVG

-454 CEMFADSGLVELDL
+454 CEMFANSGLVELDL

-483 NNNEQGGM
+483 YNNEQGGM

-512 NGKGNCTS
+512 NGKGNTAS

-543 QPAGIPN
+543 KPAGIPN

-569 RYGSIYDI
+569 RYGSIYSI
-577 ADAIRKKKKVNT
+577 ADATRKKKKVNT

-602 IGEEKTWEIGEFS
+602 ISEEKTWEIGEFS

-622 ITVTHNLGEVPG
+622 ITVTHNLGEIPG
-634 FILVWTDAFKDL
+634 FILVWTDAFKDS

-684 VAFAVTR
+684 VAFVVAR
-691 NDTTKRLA
+691 NDTTKRLT
-699 LSGATSAS
+699 LNGATSAS

-721 APSASSKW
+721 APSTSSKW
-729 RANVTYKYLVAKS
+729 RANIIYKYLVAKP
-742 WWENN
+742 WWGNN

>member
-6 LAPNRTWFSQGGTAT
+6 LAPNRTWFSQGGTTT

-28 ITIVDSYT
+28 IAIVDSYT

-77 PDSKKVFYLGKDDT
+77 PDSKSLFYLGQTDT

-98 DGLNIFDTTSVS
+98 DGLNVFDTASVS
-110 DAQQMFYNMSSLTAL
+110 VAQQMFYKMSSLTSL

-134 SLTNIYGIFAM
+134 TLANIFGIFM
-145 CSSLVDLSVAQWN
+145 DCSSLTTLKVADWN
-158 LTQVLQIQQA
+158 LTSVYYLQQA
-168 FYGCTSLK
+168 FCNCSSLK
-176 NLDLSTWRPTSA
+176 NLDLSTWRPTAA
-188 TKVYAMFRQCTALEN
+188 TYTSKIFMGCVALEN
-203 LNLTGWTLPKATNAS
+203 LNLTGWTLPKAKTAEFMFGDCFS
-218 SMFSGCSSLTT
+218 LVTIDTSDFGLGDVVSFKGMFSNCSR
-229 VDTTNFGMAEMT
+229 
-241 NCWSMFKG
+241 
-249 CNKLVDLPVQNWDTS
+249 
-264 NVTNMS
+264 
-270 FMFDNCHKLIDPPVQ
+270 LIDPPVQ

-296 FMFNHCYAL
+296 FMFNNCNAL

-314 NTSKVTTMN
+314 NTSKVTTMS

-366 KWNTSK
+366 RWNTSK

-403 ATFHNT
+403 ATFHST

-569 RYGSIYDI
+569 KYGSIYSI

-589 KYLLSQMPEAIST
+589 KYPLSQMPEAIST

-651 FHETAGFIWFNN
+651 FHDTAGFIWFNN

-729 RANVTYKYLVAKS
+729 RANVIYKYLVAKP
-742 WWENN
+742 WWGNN

>member
-6 LAPNRTWFSQGGTAT
+6 LAPNRTWFSQGGTT
-21 QGSTFTK
+21 TKGSTFTK
-28 ITIVDSYT
+28 ITILDSYA

-77 PDSKKVFYLGKDDT
+77 PDSKSLFYLGQTDT

-98 DGLNIFDTTSVS
+98 DGLNVFDTASVS
-110 DAQQMFYNMSSLTAL
+110 VAQQMFYKMSSLTSL

-134 SLTNIYGIFAM
+134 TLANIFGIFM
-145 CSSLVDLSVAQWN
+145 NCSSLTTLKVANWN
-158 LTQVLQIQQA
+158 LTSVYYLQQA
-168 FYGCTSLK
+168 FCNCSSLR
-176 NLDLSTWRPTSA
+176 NLDLSTWRPTEA
-188 TKVYAMFRQCTALEN
+188 TYTSKIFMGCTALEN
-203 LNLTGWTLPKATNAS
+203 LNLTGWTLPKAKTAEY
-218 SMFSGCSSLTT
+218 MFSDCSSLVT
-229 VDTTNFGMAEMT
+229 VDTSDFGLGEAVSCMG
-241 NCWSMFKG
+241 MFKG
-249 CNKLVDLPVQNWDTS
+249 CS
-264 NVTNMS
+264 
-270 FMFDNCHKLIDPPVQ
+270 KLIDPPVQ

-296 FMFNHCYAL
+296 FMFDKCYAL

-314 NTSKVTTMN
+314 NTSKVTTMQ

-372 IQSFH
+372 IQFFH

-431 EYCHNLQSIVG
+431 EYCYNLQSIVG

-454 CEMFADSGLVELDL
+454 CEMFANSGLVELDL
-468 SNFNTLNADSTYIDP
+468 SNFNTLNADSTYVDP
-483 NNNEQGGM
+483 YNNEQGGM

-498 TALKKIKLG
+498 AALKKIKLG

-512 NGKGNCTS
+512 NGKGNTSS

-543 QPAGIPN
+543 KPGGIPN

-569 RYGSIYDI
+569 RYGSIYSI
-577 ADAIRKKKKVNT
+577 ADAIRKKKKVDT

-622 ITVTHNLGEVPG
+622 ITVTHNLGEIPG
-634 FILVWTDAFKDL
+634 FILVWTDAFKDS

-651 FHETAGFIWFNN
+651 FNNIAGLIWFNN
-663 LFGLPQRMTASST
+663 LFGLPQILTST
-676 YTESNATN
+676 THTESNVTCA
-684 VAFAVTR
+684 AFAVSK
-691 NDTTKRLA
+691 NDTIKRLTFYRPA
-699 LSGATSAS
+699 SAS
-707 LFPHDITAQ
+707 NFPHDITAQ

-721 APSASSKW
+721 APSTSSKW
-729 RANVTYKYLVAKS
+729 RANVTYKYLVAKP
-742 WWENN
+742 WWGNN

>member
-6 LAPNRTWFSQGGTAT
+6 LAPNRTWFSQGGTTT

-36 PTGDETE
+36 PTGEETE

-77 PDSKKVFYLGKDDT
+77 PDSTKVFYLGKTDT
-91 FSNVTQI
+91 FSNVAQI
-98 DGLNIFDTTSVS
+98 DGLNIFDTASVL
-110 DAQQMFYNMSSLTAL
+110 DARQMFFNMSSLTAL
-125 DLDSFFTSP
+125 DLDSFFTSS
-134 SLTNIYGIFAM
+134 SLTSIAGMFAM

-158 LTQVLQIQQA
+158 LTQVLQIQQV

-176 NLDLSTWRPTSA
+176 NLDLSTWRPTAA
-188 TKVYAMFRQCTALEN
+188 TQVYAMFRDCTALEN
-203 LNLTGWTLPKATNAS
+203 LNLTDWALPKATNAS

-241 NCWSMFKG
+241 NCWSMFK
-249 CNKLVDLPVQNWDTS
+249 D
-264 NVTNMS
+264 
-270 FMFDNCHKLIDPPVQ
+270 CHKLIDPPVQ

-290 NVTDMS
+290 KVTNMCQ
-296 FMFNHCYAL
+296 MFYKCYAI

-314 NTSKVTTMN
+314 NTSKVTTMRS
-323 AMFQTDHALGMK
+323 MFSADNYGAHYAAGMT
-335 TLHIENWDMSNVTDV
+335 TLHIENWNTSSVTDV
-350 GWMFW
+350 GWMFY
-355 GQRELTSLDVS
+355 GQKGLTSLDLS
-366 KWNTSK
+366 KWDTSK
-372 IQSFH
+372 IQVFH
-377 HLFAHC
+377 HFFAHC
-383 TNLVPIGIENWDT
+383 TNLVPIGIENWNT
-396 SSATTFN
+396 SSAVTFN
-403 ATFHNT
+403 AVFHNT

-454 CEMFADSGLVELDL
+454 CEMFANSGLVELDL
-468 SNFNTLNADSTYIDP
+468 SNFNTLNADSTYVDP
-483 NNNEQGGM
+483 YNNEQGGM

-512 NGKGNCTS
+512 NGKGNTAT
-520 GGFPSYTTDGKTGE
+520 GGFPFYTTDGKTGE

-543 QPAGIPN
+543 KPGGIPN

-559 PSEVPTLMLT
+559 PSEVPTLMLIK
-569 RYGSIYDI
+569 YGSIYSI
-577 ADAIRKKKKVNT
+577 ADAIRKKKKVDT
-589 KYLLSQMPEAIST
+589 KYLLSQMPDAINT
-602 IGEEKTWEIGEFS
+602 ISEEKTWEIGEFS

-622 ITVTHNLGEVPG
+622 ITVTHNLGETPG
-634 FILVWTDAFKDL
+634 FILVWTDAFKDS

-651 FHETAGFIWFNN
+651 FHDTAGFIWFNN

-684 VAFAVTR
+684 VAFAVAR
-691 NDTTKRLA
+691 NDTTKRLT
-699 LSGATSAS
+699 LNGATSAS

-729 RANVTYKYLVAKS
+729 RANVTYKYLVAKP
-742 WWENN
+742 WWGN